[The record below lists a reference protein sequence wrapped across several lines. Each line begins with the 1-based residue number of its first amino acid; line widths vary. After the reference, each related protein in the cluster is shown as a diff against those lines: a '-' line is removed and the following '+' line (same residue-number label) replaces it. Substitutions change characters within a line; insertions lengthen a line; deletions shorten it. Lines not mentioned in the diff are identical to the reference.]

1 MAKKPR
7 PKLEIELDWYY
18 ISRESVRKWLVVF
31 LLVAGGVVWGVHS
44 LLSRDQDVTKR
55 AQREI
60 ASGEELI
67 ARCRT
72 LPEAAR
78 LKDEMEVAAARLAG
92 AKSALFKG
100 RPTEAI
106 SQALDAQSI
115 ARQMLGGISTLR
127 GDANIVDTG
136 GKVEVQ
142 RANRA
147 TWEAAK
153 VGMKLF
159 DGDFLKTGPTGL
171 AEVMAADG
179 TLYRIKPE
187 SLLEVHRSSLV
198 PAGGPG
204 EEKHRSE
211 IKLVVG
217 VIDTNTGEGTRSIVR
232 TDAATADIASK
243 SSVGVDVDPSRATG
257 VSTYRGSAT
266 LSTEK
271 GEKVTIAEH
280 ERVVASARGGG
291 FGPKIRLPDTP
302 SPAAPDNNVVL
313 DLRRAEQV
321 SIRWSRVPEASRYR
335 LQIARSRL
343 FIPDSIIVDLNDRQK
358 TEAVVNVT
366 EEGSFF
372 WRVAALSKANLAS
385 EWSAARRF
393 KVVSGNASGSPDKRP
408 PDLVLERSKV
418 IGNLVMVSG
427 KTEPGAMVTVNGEPA
442 DLDSTGAF
450 RKMISMDRD
459 GLSTIVVK
467 ASDGSGNE
475 TVRKENVL
483 IQTN

>member
-18 ISRESVRKWLVVF
+18 ISKESVRKWLVAF
-31 LLVAGGVVWGVHS
+31 LLVAGGVVWGVHA
-44 LLSRDQDVTKR
+44 LLSRGEDVTRR

-60 ASGEELI
+60 ANGEELI
-67 ARCRT
+67 ARCKT
-72 LPEAAR
+72 LPEAGR
-78 LKDEMEVAAARLAG
+78 LKDEMEVAIARIIG
-92 AKSALFKG
+92 AKMSLAKG
-100 RPTEAI
+100 RPTESI

-115 ARQMLGGISTLR
+115 ARQMLGGLSMLR

-142 RANRA
+142 RASRA

-153 VGMKLF
+153 VGMRLF

-171 AEVMAADG
+171 AEVMSADG

-187 SLLEVHRSSLV
+187 TLFEVRHTTTL
-198 PAGGPG
+198 AGAAPG
-204 EEKHRSE
+204 EERHRSE

-217 VIDTNTGEGTRSIVR
+217 VIDTNTGEGTRSIVK
-232 TDAATADIASK
+232 TDAVVADIASK
-243 SSVGVDVDPSRATG
+243 SSVGVDVDTSRATG

-271 GEKVTIAEH
+271 GGKVTLAEH

-302 SPAAPDNNVVL
+302 APAAPDNNVVL
-313 DLRRAEQV
+313 DLARAGQV
-321 SIRWSRVPEASRYR
+321 SIRWSRVPEATRYR

-358 TEAVVNVT
+358 TEAVVTVT

-372 WRVAALSKANLAS
+372 WRVAALTKANLAS

-393 KVVSGNASGSPDKRP
+393 KVVSGNASGSHDKRP
-408 PDLVLERSKV
+408 PDLRLERSKV

-459 GLSTIVVK
+459 GLSTIIVK
-467 ASDGSGNE
+467 ATDGSGNE
-475 TVRKENVL
+475 TVRKENVF

>member
-55 AQREI
+55 AEREI

-147 TWEAAK
+147 TWENAK

-187 SLLEVHRSSLV
+187 TLFEVHRTSAV
-198 PAGGPG
+198 PGGAPG
-204 EEKHRSE
+204 EERHRSAV
-211 IKLVVG
+211 KL
-217 VIDTNTGEGTRSIVR
+217 
-232 TDAATADIASK
+232 
-243 SSVGVDVDPSRATG
+243 
-257 VSTYRGSAT
+257 
-266 LSTEK
+266 
-271 GEKVTIAEH
+271 
-280 ERVVASARGGG
+280 
-291 FGPKIRLPDTP
+291 
-302 SPAAPDNNVVL
+302 
-313 DLRRAEQV
+313 
-321 SIRWSRVPEASRYR
+321 
-335 LQIARSRL
+335 
-343 FIPDSIIVDLNDRQK
+343 IVDLPDRQK
-358 TEAVVNVT
+358 TEAVVTVT

-372 WRVAALSKANLAS
+372 WRVASLGKGSLTS
-385 EWSAARRF
+385 EWSPVRRF
-393 KVVSGNASGSPDKRP
+393 KVVAGTASSGRDKRP
-408 PDLVLERSKV
+408 PDLTLERSKV

-427 KTEPGAMVTVNGEPA
+427 KTEPG
-442 DLDSTGAF
+442 
-450 RKMISMDRD
+450 
-459 GLSTIVVK
+459 
-467 ASDGSGNE
+467 
-475 TVRKENVL
+475 
-483 IQTN
+483 